1 MIQDGKAAEA
11 TLRQDHDQA
20 HNHSLRDRIRT
31 AKTAQQELIQ
41 RHTGMIRTIGGPFH
55 KTMNAGE
62 AIALGENALITA
74 ARSWKNDNADKN
86 TSKNTFAAYAAA
98 AIRNAHRTIRRQE
111 VRNRELTGSITI
123 PDTAGDERIGQA
135 DALLMTDEIFTTN
148 AHVRTLEDVEDWEE
162 TIQRIHA
169 MAALTTDND
178 MRTVFLER
186 YAAPALGLAPLTF
199 AQLAQKLK
207 LPNTGRV
214 QTIDR
219 RVRAAL
225 VAFKATTMQSKPV
238 ET

>member
-1 MIQDGKAAEA
+1 MIQEGKAAEA
-11 TLRQDHDQA
+11 TLRQDHDHTHA
-20 HNHSLRDRIRT
+20 RSLRDRIRT

-41 RHTGMIRTIGGPFH
+41 RHTGMIRTIGGDF
-55 KTMNAGE
+55 KARVSQGE
-62 AIALGENALITA
+62 ATALGENALLGA

-86 TSKNTFAAYAAA
+86 TSKNSFAAYAAA

-135 DALLMTDEIFTTN
+135 DTLLLTDEIFTTN

-162 TIQRIHA
+162 TIERIHA

-225 VAFKATTMQSKPV
+225 VAFKPTTMQSKPV
-238 ET
+238 EA

>member
-186 YAAPALGLAPLTF
+186 YAA
-199 AQLAQKLK
+199 LAQKLK

-225 VAFKATTMQSKPV
+225 VAFKPTTMQSKPV
-238 ET
+238 EA